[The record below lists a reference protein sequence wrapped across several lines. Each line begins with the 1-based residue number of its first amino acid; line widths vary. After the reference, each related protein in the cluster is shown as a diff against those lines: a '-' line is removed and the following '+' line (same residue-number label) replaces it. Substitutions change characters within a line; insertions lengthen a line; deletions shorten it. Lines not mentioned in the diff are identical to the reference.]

1 MSFWAIRADNFFDMC
16 GFVILVGIVVFIS
29 SVARLDLRICVCDA
43 PMEPVF
49 FFVVVDLT
57 I

>member
-16 GFVILVGIVVFIS
+16 GLVILVGIVAFIS

-49 FFVVVDLT
+49 LLLL